1 MEAEQH
7 REGMMTPG
15 KEPAQPTPGTDEG
28 EVYIEY
34 TRLDEIHRDPQ
45 NPKDHDLGALGQS
58 FKRFGYVLPMAVN
71 ENTGL
76 LMAGHGRLDQL
87 EAMRIGG
94 MEPPTRIKTDDQDG
108 MWLAPVIRGIRMS
121 PEDGKAYV
129 IADNR
134 LVELGG
140 WNEPMLVERL
150 IEIAGGDAEQ
160 MLLGTGFDA
169 EDLDRM
175 IALIGGKTD
184 HFDAGDLPDAPAVE
198 GANTK
203 AYIVAVVFVSFKEE
217 STFERGLGAL
227 TFGERAVQREASRY
241 AQIDGE
247 KYLERWE
254 TLMSGQPAGEG

>member
-1 MEAEQH
+1 
-7 REGMMTPG
+7 MTPG
-15 KEPAQPTPGTDEG
+15 KEPEQPTSGTDEG

-34 TRLDEIHRDPQ
+34 MRLDGIRRDPS

-58 FKRFGYVLPMAVN
+58 FQRFGYVLPMVVN

-94 MEPPTRIKTDDQDG
+94 VEPPTRIKTDDQDG

-121 PEDGKAYV
+121 PDDGKAYV

-140 WNEPMLVERL
+140 WNEPLLVARL
-150 IEIAGGDAEQ
+150 IEIAGGDAEEQ
-160 MLLGTGFDA
+160 LLGTGFDA

-175 IALIGGKTD
+175 IAVIGGQTN
-184 HFDAGDLPDAPAVE
+184 HFDAGNLPDAPAVD

-203 AYIVAVVFVSFKEE
+203 AYIVAVVFVSFKVA
-217 STFERGLGAL
+217 SFERGLRAL

-254 TLMSGQPAGEG
+254 TSSGQAPTDAQA